1 MSKVAMVVN
10 ALVSATVS
18 INNNDSV
25 KVMEEKVRVLVRNNS
40 KLITQLYRT
49 NNASLKT
56 KINHKLSVNQKTLN
70 MLRVAIKEA

>member
-10 ALVSATVS
+10 ALVAATVS

-25 KVMEEKVRVLVRNNS
+25 KVMEEKVQVLVRNNS